1 MLDNIREFWY
11 LWLILLLMCVLTV
24 FVWRGALKAGSKRS
38 ERRRAE
44 LERID
49 RHNRLKKE
57 FSGMTAKTLEDAP
70 DADLLDGV
78 SEYLMDL
85 LDRAE
90 DEMKLF
96 KAFSPERKY
105 VYTLSFVKDLAFGD
119 SVRRY
124 YRECGEVLGEHTAPA
139 FSAIG
144 QPGLAAFFKEA
155 TAVYDEKNCST
166 CADEETIARLEEK
179 FHSLTADFDID
190 SAVAGYI
197 RANAEKICDN

>member
-1 MLDNIREFWY
+1 MIESLKEYWY
-11 LWLILLLMCVLTV
+11 LWLILLFMCALTV
-24 FVWRGALKAGSKRS
+24 FVWRGALKAGAERN
-38 ERRRAE
+38 ERRRVE

-57 FSGMTAKTLEDAP
+57 FSGMTVQTVESAA

-90 DEMKLF
+90 DDVKLF
-96 KAFSPERKY
+96 KTFSPERKY

-139 FSAIG
+139 FFAIG
-144 QPGLAAFFKEA
+144 QPELADFFKKA

-166 CADEETIARLEEK
+166 CADEETIAHLEEEFK
-179 FHSLTADFDID
+179 KLTGVFYID
-190 SAVAGYI
+190 SAPVKYI